1 MSIVEII
8 FLIIGVPIVVGMAI
22 LVDRKKKN
30 ESSDFFTLDDDDF

>member
-1 MSIVEII
+1 VSIVEII
-8 FLIIGVPIVVGMAI
+8 FVLIGIPVIVGMAI